1 MEKGG
6 EAAPTSVT
14 YSVIREAE
22 KAAILIVVG
31 GSFA

>member
-6 EAAPTSVT
+6 EAASIRVT
-14 YSVIREAE
+14 YLVIREAE

-31 GSFA
+31 GIFA